1 MGSNRQLFT
10 NMLLMGS
17 FASCCLVHRPLAAAD
32 TPKAATTVPPPK
44 TEPWKPEDIIY
55 AERANQLR
63 ISPDGRWLVWV
74 KSTGDKEKDATVAN
88 LYLSSLT
95 ENKEIQLT
103 RGSDSNGQPQWSPD
117 GQLIAFTS
125 NRARFGA
132 KPDTAPVQIWL
143 INPHG
148 GEPWTLT
155 ELARAP
161 RRIDWLDKD
170 TIIYSA
176 EEDPALYEQEMKRK
190 KDDSEIVDDA
200 EHAAPVRL
208 YKINVKDK
216 KITRLTTN
224 TDWIDTW
231 AVSKDGKYVAAV
243 HDRSLHY
250 TFDQKV
256 PPITVLHDL
265 SAGTDKQIFTEGR
278 IRPRHL
284 EWAPDNS
291 GFYALAPFSNDPKF
305 LTASVERLYFY
316 DVSAKSITQ
325 VPLDWENGIGSELIA
340 TPDGFVT
347 GLAAGAHFE
356 TSRYARTNSGGAWSW
371 KRASLEGEQAK
382 NIQAFEISEDG
393 KTLVYQYS
401 TASKLPQLYRAQ
413 LDGTKI
419 VSPVQITKLNENLI
433 KNRTFAK
440 SEVIHWKG
448 SNDEQ
453 VEGILYYP
461 DNYEAGKKYPLI
473 TAIHG
478 GPSGHDSDAW
488 ADSWAYPTNLFTQ
501 RGAFVLK
508 PNYHGSNNYGLK
520 WVESI
525 CCGKY
530 YDLETPDINNGVD
543 DLIAKGLVDPDKIGT
558 LGWSNGSILSTSL
571 ITTYPDRYKVASVGA
586 GDVEWISD
594 WGNVMFGDSFDSY
607 YFGKSPMEDPQLY
620 IRKSPFFKMD
630 KIKAPVLIFH
640 GTNDTNVPTA
650 QSWSYFRALQY
661 YDKVPVKF
669 VLFPGEPHGPRKLTH
684 QMRKVEEEVAWFDK
698 YFFKT
703 SKTEDPALKKDSPL
717 AELSRKSDA
726 QNLNGLFGKSFETKK
741 YTVLLPETVKR
752 DGLEIGRFEV
762 TVGQILGFSI
772 SDAATAAQ
780 VKSRYAVVDTRPP
793 TKGSTELNQAAHNV
807 SLDEARQYAE
817 WLSKTTG
824 DVWRIPFEDEV
835 KDLYSYR
842 DGQNTLDYWAGYA
855 PNPEDAARLREK
867 AKELKGSAPL
877 LKEVGSFR
885 GQGKDDEEPIY
896 DLGGNV
902 AEWVLMRD
910 GKGKVIGGSADCPAS
925 PEANCTPAPEYI
937 GFRVVRGRSK
947 ARADSRNSSPV
958 IVGARHAVHAVTPAT
973 TQPARHA
980 LPDETVWHLRDYGVV
995 TTLKSWA
1002 TSLLLNAAKCGGIPN
1017 APVTT
1022 ANWCTRF
1029 SIRRLFATSRLSS
1042 MACPTWC
1049 RPITCATANGCCC
1062 MARLPAG

>member
-1 MGSNRQLFT
+1 MLSSLRVFSIFEAIFHTRLSMVLKRLMFTGS
-10 NMLLMGS
+10 LLGLGYAATAM
-17 FASCCLVHRPLAAAD
+17 FYPLAATASD
-32 TPKAATTVPPPK
+32 DPKPASAASSAK
-44 TEPWKPEDIIY
+44 LEPWKPEDIIY
-55 AERANQLR
+55 AERANQFQ
-63 ISPDGRWLVWV
+63 ISPDGKWLVWV

-88 LYLSSLT
+88 LVLSSLT
-95 ENKEIQLT
+95 ENTEILLT
-103 RGSDSNGQPQWSPD
+103 RGSDNNGQPQWSPD

-143 INPHG
+143 INPRG

-170 TIIYSA
+170 TIIFSA
-176 EEDPALYEQEMKRK
+176 EEDPALYEQELKRK

-200 EHAAPVRL
+200 EHAPPVRL
-208 YKINVKDK
+208 YKISVKDK

-256 PPITVLHDL
+256 PPITVLHNL
-265 SAGTDKQIFTEGR
+265 SAGIDKQIFTEGR
-278 IRPRHL
+278 IRPRRL

-316 DVSAKSITQ
+316 DVTSKSITP
-325 VPLDWENGIGSELIA
+325 VPLDWENGIGAELVA
-340 TPDGFVT
+340 TQDGFVT
-347 GLAAGAHFE
+347 GLAAGAHFD
-356 TSRYARTNSGGAWSW
+356 TSRYVHARSGDGWSW

-382 NIQAFEISEDG
+382 NIQSFEVSPDG
-393 KTLVYQYS
+393 KTVVYQYS

-413 LDGTKI
+413 LDGMKL
-419 VSPVQITKLNENLI
+419 VSPVQVSKLNENLI

-440 SEVIHWKG
+440 TEVVHWKG
-448 SNDEQ
+448 ANDEQ

-543 DLIAKGLVDPDKIGT
+543 DLIAKGLVDRDKIAT

-571 ITTYPDRYKVASVGA
+571 LTTYPDRYKVASVGA
-586 GDVEWISD
+586 GDIEWISD

-640 GTNDTNVPTA
+640 GTNDTNVPPA

-698 YFFKT
+698 YFFKSAKPENET
-703 SKTEDPALKKDSPL
+703 LKKDSPL
-717 AELSRKSDA
+717 SSRLTFRPAEDTSGNMGVYIVD
-726 QNLNGLFGKSFETKK
+726 GKTKQ
-741 YTVLLPETVKR
+741 TTITPEVVKR
-752 DGLEIGRFEV
+752 GDLEIGRFEITNFQFV
-762 TVGQILGFSI
+762 PFLLAGGRNRGKSGAKETYHSVDPGAAFTRYSYNSPVSSKSI
-772 SDAATAAQ
+772 EDA
-780 VKSRYAVVDTRPP
+780 KS
-793 TKGSTELNQAAHNV
+793 
-807 SLDEARQYAE
+807 YAE
-817 WLSKTTG
+817 WLSEKTG
-824 DVWRIPFEDEV
+824 QPWRIPFEDEV
-835 KDLYSYR
+835 KDLYANR
-842 DGQNTLDYWAGYA
+842 EGENTLDYWAGYA
-855 PNPEDAARLREK
+855 PNPEDAAQLREK
-867 AKELKGSAPL
+867 AKELKGPAPL

-885 GQGKDDEEPIY
+885 GQGKNDEEPIY

-902 AEWVLMRD
+902 AEWVLTRD

-937 GFRVVRGRSK
+937 GFRVVRG
-947 ARADSRNSSPV
+947 
-958 IVGARHAVHAVTPAT
+958 PAKPEPT
-973 TQPARHA
+973 APSAPAQ
-980 LPDETVWHLRDYGVV
+980 
-995 TTLKSWA
+995 
-1002 TSLLLNAAKCGGIPN
+1002 
-1017 APVTT
+1017 
-1022 ANWCTRF
+1022 
-1029 SIRRLFATSRLSS
+1029 
-1042 MACPTWC
+1042 
-1049 RPITCATANGCCC
+1049 
-1062 MARLPAG
+1062 